1 MNILSNNTI
10 VSDLKPHCLQIISD
24 LFLHCRQEIF
34 KYFDEV
40 MKMIGGAI
48 QACQMN
54 YGTEM
59 DTIDFINYL
68 MKLKEGLLETLSC
81 IFSAVEEEQK
91 TTEFV
96 PYAKDI
102 VNFINIILREEG
114 QLNMEIIKLCI
125 GIIADF
131 CMIYG
136 SNIKPILNGNL
147 LKDSIEKFKKSEE
160 NMGNEQMRQYIS
172 WAQKCI
178 SDVLISN

>member
-1 MNILSNNTI
+1 MKE
-10 VSDLKPHCLQIISD
+10 LKPFCLRIISD
-24 LFLHCRQEIF
+24 LFISCRQEIF
-34 KYFDEV
+34 KYFDDI

-59 DTIDFINYL
+59 DSVDFINYL
-68 MKLKEGLLETLSC
+68 IKLKEGLLETLSC
-81 IFSAVEEEQK
+81 IFAAVEEKQK

-96 PYAKDI
+96 PYAKEI
-102 VNFINIILREEG
+102 VNFINIILREDG
-114 QLNMEIIKLCI
+114 QLNMEIIKSCI

-131 CMIYG
+131 CVVYG
-136 SNIKPILNGNL
+136 SNIKPILNGKL
-147 LKDSIEKFKKSEE
+147 LRDSIEKFKKSEE

-178 SDVLISN
+178 TDVLISN